1 MKILVIRMLFLFA
14 STLLLLQGLHAQT
27 TEFTYQGQLQASAS
41 AATGNFDFE
50 FLLFD
55 SAAGGSQVG
64 GTITKTGVAV
74 ANGIFAVN
82 LDFGSNFPG
91 AGRFLEV
98 RVRQAGGGAFTTL
111 SPRQA
116 VSSSPY
122 SIKSISAD
130 SATNAANATSATAAT
145 NFTGPLAGDVTG
157 TQSATTVARL
167 QTRSVANTA
176 PLDGQVLKFNA
187 ANNRWQPDTDN
198 TGGGGGG
205 GTITGV
211 AAGTGLTG
219 GGVSGSV
226 TVGIASGGVGTGQLA
241 DGSVTDAKIVGVSG
255 AKVTGAV
262 ASATNA
268 TTAVNFSG
276 TLAGDV
282 TGTQGSTSIAA
293 NAVTTAKI
301 ADANVTNAKLA
312 NGSVTD
318 AKIVDVA
325 GSKITGAVSNATNA
339 ANATQLNGQ
348 PASFYQNATN
358 INAGTL
364 DAARLPVPLTL
375 SGANN
380 DGTIRGVNTSNLDF
394 SSGVYGV
401 STTPLGA
408 TVGVFGRS
416 SGGIDGIGVYGEALS
431 LGYGV
436 WGRSLAAG
444 GRAGVAGFASGPTG
458 ATTGVL
464 GNAVSPDGT
473 GVRGLATSATGT
485 TYGVF
490 GQSDSPAGYGG
501 YFVGRGYFS
510 GNVGIGTNAPAAK
523 LTVLGNGA
531 FNSPGAARFDIF
543 NSAAA
548 AGFLQNVTDTGLWQ
562 LATTAGA
569 TRIVVDPVGN
579 VGIGTAAPNRLF
591 EVNGRARIS
600 SIPLEASIAQVCFN
614 AAGDLLQCGASSLRW
629 KTNVQPYRTGL
640 DIIRRLRPISFEWK
654 EDGRA
659 DIGLGAEEVAKIDPT
674 LAYTNAEGG
683 IQGVKYD
690 RLNIVLINAV
700 KEQQT
705 QIESQEKRN
714 QAQQKQIELQ
724 RSEIDALKALVC
736 RNNRRAAVCKAKQ

>member
-1 MKILVIRMLFLFA
+1 MNLRSLMLVLVLGLVF
-14 STLLLLQGLHAQT
+14 SYTTLSQT

-55 SAAGGSQVG
+55 SAAGGVQVG

-98 RVRQAGGGAFTTL
+98 HVRQAGGGAFTTL

-157 TQSATTVARL
+157 TQSSTTVARL

-198 TGGGGGG
+198 NS
-205 GTITGV
+205 
-211 AAGTGLTG
+211 A
-219 GGVSGSV
+219 GGVTSV
-226 TVGIASGGVGTGQLA
+226 TASSPLASSGGVTPNISLGLVPTANIA
-241 DGSVTDAKIVGVSG
+241 DGAVTDAKINTVSG
-255 AKVTGAV
+255 TKVTGSV
-262 ASATNA
+262 ANSTN
-268 TTAVNFSG
+268 T
-276 TLAGDV
+276 
-282 TGTQGSTSIAA
+282 
-293 NAVTTAKI
+293 
-301 ADANVTNAKLA
+301 
-312 NGSVTD
+312 
-318 AKIVDVA
+318 
-325 GSKITGAVSNATNA
+325 
-339 ANATQLNGQ
+339 TQLNGQ

-364 DAARLPVPLTL
+364 DSARLPVPLTL
-375 SGANN
+375 SGFNN
-380 DGTIRGVNTSNLDF
+380 DGIIRGVNTSNLDF

-473 GVRGLATSATGT
+473 GVRGLATSAAGT

-523 LTVLGNGA
+523 LTVFGNGA
-531 FNSPGAARFDIF
+531 FNTPGAARFDIF
-543 NSAAA
+543 NSSAA

-600 SIPLEASIAQVCFN
+600 TIPLESSIAQVCFN

-629 KTNVQPYRTGL
+629 KTNVQPYRSGL

-654 EDGRA
+654 EDGRT

-674 LAYTNAEGG
+674 LAYTHAEGG

-736 RNNRRAAVCKAKQ
+736 RKNRRAAVCKSKQ